1 MMKEVGDYQVEYAK
15 SDRSRCS
22 ITKNNIPKG
31 KLRIGR
37 IVQAR
42 NFDGTMPVWYSWSA
56 FKKDKKKMKA
66 FQTNCKK
73 LWGIESLKP
82 SDQVMIQSFLQKPSV
97 SASDSNINENN
108 DITTKSEQ
116 DEKMEYYKKEIDK
129 VWEIKSHLKKESL
142 LNLKYMLEINEQSVR
157 GGEDDIIERCAFGM
171 LFGRVPSSCGQEGCS
186 YGSIK
191 FFDGLF
197 RCTGHTEW
205 GNCSYTATVE
215 ELELDDWLMPDDI
228 EWKTSFMN
236 QFEFNK
242 QKKSDYVPNR
252 IINQPAP
259 QKTNENIQENE
270 SKPLGNYVIA
280 FSGKLSKKQD
290 ELKELIEKAGAKFS
304 NTVTQSVNFLI
315 SSASEYA
322 KDKNKVNTAKKYD
335 IPIMEEEF
343 IHQSIER
350 NKKLDENERKEFY
363 LYEPTEASTRRKR
376 RIGAVENMD
385 DENTARKAKK
395 LNIKGRAAVYETA
408 DFGEDLH
415 VYDEG
420 GDKYGIWS
428 VNLNKVDIQKNLNSY
443 YILQLLEHDKK
454 KGNYFVFRKWGRIG
468 SETIGGSKIT
478 EYESDID
485 AAKDEFMNIFEKQT
499 GVAWA
504 DRRNF
509 KKQPGKMYPVDV
521 DYEEENEESSS
532 SLHKEQQV
540 KEYKGSL
547 DPRVRNL
554 VSLIFDL
561 NQFNQTMKQM
571 EIDIDKMPLG
581 KLSKKSLLEGFSTLN
596 QISELLEEISRK
608 ELLMQKEESR
618 PSTSA
623 QQMEEEQVLDTT
635 PVISRKTRAHSRRAK
650 RKQRMQEKEES
661 QEKQKE
667 ENGDLGADVE
677 VKTPELALKAPY
689 SHQFIELSNK
699 FYTIVPHV
707 FGPEGIKIINNRKIL
722 KEKIEMVETLLEME
736 VATTLI
742 KQEITSEK
750 DPIDAHYEALK
761 TKLEPLNPDNKEYEM
776 INTYLQ
782 NTHASSHSNY
792 SLRLLDAFL
801 VDREGEKKRFTEWN
815 SVHNRML
822 LWHGSRITNW
832 TGILSQGLRIAPPEA
847 PVTGYM
853 FGKGVYFA
861 NMSSKSANYCYTNER
876 DNIGILVLCE
886 VVLGDMYERLDAEY
900 ITPEMLASLKKQSTW
915 GRGKTTPDPSKTIY
929 IDSCMKDNGVDEK
942 VAVPL
947 GQGVKSG
954 VRKSSLL
961 YDEMIVYDVSQ
972 IKIRYLLKVK
982 FDYL

>member
-1 MMKEVGDYQVEYAK
+1 
-15 SDRSRCS
+15 
-22 ITKNNIPKG
+22 
-31 KLRIGR
+31 
-37 IVQAR
+37 
-42 NFDGTMPVWYSWSA
+42 MPVWYSWSA

-73 LWGIESLKP
+73 LWGIENLKP
-82 SDQVMIQSFLQKPSV
+82 SDQEMIQSFLQKPSESS
-97 SASDSNINENN
+97 SATSDTSINNIA
-108 DITTKSEQ
+108 KSEQ
-116 DEKMEYYKKEIDK
+116 DEKMEYYKKEIEK
-129 VWEIKSHLKKESL
+129 VWEIKNHLKKQL
-142 LNLKYMLEINEQSVR
+142 LANLKYMLELNEQSVR

-205 GNCSYTATVE
+205 GNCSYTATVD

-228 EWKTSFMN
+228 KWKTSFMN
-236 QFEFNK
+236 EFEFKK

-252 IINQPAP
+252 IINQSTS
-259 QKTNENIQENE
+259 QETNENIQENE
-270 SKPLGNYVIA
+270 LKPLGNYVIA
-280 FSGKLSKKQD
+280 FTGKLSKKQD
-290 ELKELIEKAGAKFS
+290 ELKELIEGAGAKFS
-304 NTVTQSVNFLI
+304 ATVTQSVNFLI

-322 KDKNKVNTAKKYD
+322 KGKNKVNTAKKYD
-335 IPIMEEEF
+335 ISIMEEDF

-350 NKKLDENERKEFY
+350 NKKLAENERKEFC
-363 LYEPTEASTRRKR
+363 LYEPTGTSTRKKRK
-376 RIGAVENMD
+376 IGAIEHMEEEN
-385 DENTARKAKK
+385 RVKRAKK
-395 LNIKGRAAVYETA
+395 VNIKGRAAVDEA
-408 DFGEDLH
+408 IDFGGELH

-428 VNLNKVDIQKNLNSY
+428 VNLNKVDIQKNRNSY
-443 YILQLLEHDKK
+443 YILQLLEHDKRK
-454 KGNYFVFRKWGRIG
+454 RNYYVFRKWGRLG
-468 SETIGGSKIT
+468 SDTIGGSKLT
-478 EYESDID
+478 EYESELD
-485 AAKDEFMNIFEKQT
+485 AAKYEFMDIFEKQT
-499 GVAWA
+499 GVAWE

-509 KKQPGKMYPVDV
+509 KKQPGRMYPVDV
-521 DYEEENEESSS
+521 DYEEVSLEASS
-532 SLHKEQQV
+532 SLSKEQQV
-540 KEYKGSL
+540 QEYKGSL
-547 DPRVRNL
+547 DSRVRNL

-571 EIDIDKMPLG
+571 EIDTDKMPLG

-596 QISELLEEISRK
+596 QISELLEEINRK
-608 ELLMQKEESR
+608 ELSMQKKDSK

-623 QQMEEEQVLDTT
+623 QQTEEQGEAQVSDIT
-635 PVISRKTRAHSRRAK
+635 PVISRKGRAYSRK
-650 RKQRMQEKEES
+650 TKGKQKKEQKQQEKEEL

-667 ENGDLGADVE
+667 ENEDLNAAIE
-677 VKTPELALKAPY
+677 AKTPELALKASY
-689 SHQFIELSNK
+689 SHRFIELSNK

-742 KQEITSEK
+742 KQEEVSSDK
-750 DPIDAHYEALK
+750 DPIDVHYEALK
-761 TKLEPLNPDNKEYEM
+761 TKLEPLDPDNEDYEI

-792 SLRLLDAFL
+792 SLNLLDAFV
-801 VDREGEKKRFTEWN
+801 VDREGEKERFRQWN
-815 SVHNRML
+815 SVHNRKL

-853 FGKGVYFA
+853 FGKGIYFA

-915 GRGKTTPDPSKTIY
+915 GRGKTTPDPSRIVY

-942 VAVPL
+942 VAVPV
-947 GQGVKSG
+947 GKGVKSG

-961 YDEMIVYDVSQ
+961 YDEMIVYDISQ